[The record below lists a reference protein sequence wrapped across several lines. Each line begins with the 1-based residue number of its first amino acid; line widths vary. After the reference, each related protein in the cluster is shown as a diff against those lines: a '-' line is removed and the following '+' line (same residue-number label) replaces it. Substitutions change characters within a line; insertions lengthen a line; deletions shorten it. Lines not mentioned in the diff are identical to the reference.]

1 MARQYDASSIR
12 VIENDRERLRKR
24 PLTYIPSRQKEGAS
38 SIFFEIVDNS
48 IDEVTVKGSVGK
60 TIHATFDS
68 KTKVM
73 SVKDDGSGIPLEK
86 LYDVCTIINSSGK
99 FDNDENTAYTYSGG
113 LNGVGLKAT
122 VYLSK
127 WANVKSTRDGKSL
140 MYKFEDGYLKD
151 TIKENE
157 KGHGTYVEFLLD
169 PEFADPHEITAEELL
184 QLCEEKSY
192 LFPDVNLIV
201 DILKDG
207 KLVKSHKFS
216 GKDMHDWITKKKP
229 DTPVISIDR
238 DVRTKAVLAEI
249 DDENLRNQKVITTLT
264 FGYKEAVLDA
274 VDPMQFMISFGNT
287 IRTTTG
293 GTHVDGL
300 KLGVQKFF
308 KQNVIPK
315 FKGKDKDLQI
325 MPVDM
330 VSGLCGFVWVQLT
343 TPDYRGQFKDQ
354 LNNPEAKYAVRD
366 AVYDALCNAKP
377 STVNPMIDFVKRV
390 ARGRMASKKTRKKDV
405 SNAFSKDRLEK
416 FKDVVYNLN
425 TTSPELILAEGD
437 SACDNAASAR
447 DPYNQAIYGIRRPKN
462 IFDTPTE
469 QVARIKST
477 FNDVLDICGI
487 EPGKKCD
494 PEKST
499 MNHILM
505 LTDGDIDGDDIA
517 ISTICLLAKH
527 CKPLIDA
534 GMVGRI
540 LPPAYAIPMGNGK
553 YSYVRSQREFFD
565 KITKMFIKTATVS
578 YKGTEL
584 SKKELRAFIEKNFE
598 YDTRLEKLANRYC
611 VDPNV
616 MEYIAWN
623 YHGELKD
630 QKKSYWMKV
639 LKRYPGVQILIED
652 NMLVF
657 DGDIKGSDYMNL
669 ALDDHFHKHVMRFKE
684 YQKKNSTIEGYSLN
698 KDDGLTVYDV
708 MRHLRKV
715 MPSGIKRFKGLGE
728 LEPEE
733 MRALCMDKESR
744 TVIIFKFSD
753 FEKDMDKINVIM
765 STKAEHARARKEL
778 MMSMRIDDLDL
789 DT

>member
-73 SVKDDGSGIPLEK
+73 SVRDDGSGIPLEK

-151 TIKENE
+151 TIKETE

-169 PEFADPHEITAEELL
+169 PEFADPREITAEELL

-499 MNHILM
+499 MNYIFM

-527 CKPLIDA
+527 CRPLIDA

-540 LPPAYAIPMGNGK
+540 LPPAYAIPTGNGK
-553 YSYVRSQREFFD
+553 HTYVRSQREFFD

-623 YHGELKD
+623 YHGEQKD

-684 YQKKNSTIEGYSLN
+684 YQKKNSTIDGYTLN
-698 KDDGLTVYDV
+698 KEDGLTVYDV

-733 MRALCMDKESR
+733 MRTLCMDKESR

-778 MMSMRIDDLDL
+778 MMSIRADDLDL

>member
-1 MARQYDASSIR
+1 MATKYTADSIV
-12 VIENDRERLRKR
+12 VITNDRDRVRQS
-24 PLTYIPSRQKEGAS
+24 PNMYIPNKSTEGHVHCC
-38 SIFFEIVDNS
+38 FEIFDNS
-48 IDEVTVKGSVGK
+48 VDEVSIPDTVGNKIDV
-60 TIHATFDS
+60 TFDN
-68 KTKVM
+68 KTKEF
-73 SVKDDGSGIPLEK
+73 SVRDNGRGIPQEK
-86 LYDVCTIINSSGK
+86 LFDVLTVLAASGK
-99 FDNDENTAYTYSGG
+99 FNNGEESAYKTSGG
-113 LNGVGLKAT
+113 VYGHGST
-122 VYLSK
+122 VVLALSK
-127 WANVKSTRDGKSL
+127 SFECTSTRDGKAL
-140 MYKFEDGYLKD
+140 TYIFKDGLKESEK
-151 TIKENE
+151 KESA
-157 KGHGTYVEFLLD
+157 KGHGTYTKFILD
-169 PEFADPHEITAEELL
+169 PTFVDGKAVTDKILRERI
-184 QLCEEKSY
+184 EEKSY
-192 LFPDVNLIV
+192 VFPNIDISFTTINNGKVDKTYRYGGKSLSDRVKKWHPSTHILEYQGTRKVTSLKNIDDESLTVDYIDVNLAFA
-201 DILKDG
+201 
-207 KLVKSHKFS
+207 FS
-216 GKDMHDWITKKKP
+216 EEMLDH
-229 DTPVISIDR
+229 
-238 DVRTKAVLAEI
+238 EI
-249 DDENLRNQKVITTLT
+249 DE
-264 FGYKEAVLDA
+264 Y
-274 VDPMQFMISFGNT
+274 MISYANT
-287 IRTTTG
+287 IKTYAG
-293 GTHVDGL
+293 GAHVDGVR
-300 KLGVQKFF
+300 LGVQKYF
-308 KQNVIPK
+308 KDKVIPK
-315 FKGKDKDLQI
+315 LKGKDKDLQI
-325 MPVDM
+325 MPTDM
-330 VSGLCGFVWVQLT
+330 ISGLCLFVAVALT
-343 TPDYRGQFKDQ
+343 KPEYRGQEKTQ
-354 LNNPEAKYAVRD
+354 LSNQEVKFAVRD
-366 AVYDALCNAKP
+366 AVYETLCDAK
-377 STVNPMIDFVKRV
+377 SSDVNPMIDFVKRV

-584 SKKELRAFIEKNFE
+584 SKKELRSFIEKNFE

-630 QKKSYWMKV
+630 QKKSYWMKI

-733 MRALCMDKESR
+733 MRSLCMDKESR

>member
-1 MARQYDASSIR
+1 M
-12 VIENDRERLRKR
+12 
-24 PLTYIPSRQKEGAS
+24 
-38 SIFFEIVDNS
+38 
-48 IDEVTVKGSVGK
+48 
-60 TIHATFDS
+60 
-68 KTKVM
+68 
-73 SVKDDGSGIPLEK
+73 
-86 LYDVCTIINSSGK
+86 
-99 FDNDENTAYTYSGG
+99 
-113 LNGVGLKAT
+113 
-122 VYLSK
+122 
-127 WANVKSTRDGKSL
+127 
-140 MYKFEDGYLKD
+140 
-151 TIKENE
+151 
-157 KGHGTYVEFLLD
+157 
-169 PEFADPHEITAEELL
+169 
-184 QLCEEKSY
+184 
-192 LFPDVNLIV
+192 
-201 DILKDG
+201 
-207 KLVKSHKFS
+207 
-216 GKDMHDWITKKKP
+216 
-229 DTPVISIDR
+229 
-238 DVRTKAVLAEI
+238 
-249 DDENLRNQKVITTLT
+249 
-264 FGYKEAVLDA
+264 
-274 VDPMQFMISFGNT
+274 
-287 IRTTTG
+287 
-293 GTHVDGL
+293 
-300 KLGVQKFF
+300 
-308 KQNVIPK
+308 
-315 FKGKDKDLQI
+315 
-325 MPVDM
+325 
-330 VSGLCGFVWVQLT
+330 
-343 TPDYRGQFKDQ
+343 
-354 LNNPEAKYAVRD
+354 
-366 AVYDALCNAKP
+366 
-377 STVNPMIDFVKRV
+377 
-390 ARGRMASKKTRKKDV
+390 
-405 SNAFSKDRLEK
+405 
-416 FKDVVYNLN
+416 
-425 TTSPELILAEGD
+425 D

-540 LPPAYAIPMGNGK
+540 LPPAYAIPTGNGK
-553 YSYVRSQREFFD
+553 HTYVRSQREFFD

-616 MEYIAWN
+616 MEYIAWH
-623 YHGELKD
+623 YHGEQKD

-684 YQKKNSTIEGYSLN
+684 YQKKNSTIDGYTLN
-698 KDDGLTVYDV
+698 KEDGLTVYDV

-733 MRALCMDKESR
+733 MRTLCMDKESR

-778 MMSMRIDDLDL
+778 MMSIRADELDL

>member
-151 TIKENE
+151 TIKETE

-169 PEFADPHEITAEELL
+169 PEFADPREITAEELL

-494 PEKST
+494 PERST
-499 MNHILM
+499 MNYIFM

-527 CKPLIDA
+527 CRPLIDA

-540 LPPAYAIPMGNGK
+540 LPPAYAIPTGNGK
-553 YSYVRSQREFFD
+553 HTYVRSQREFFD

-623 YHGELKD
+623 YHGEQKD

-684 YQKKNSTIEGYSLN
+684 YQKKNSTIDGYTLN
-698 KDDGLTVYDV
+698 KEDGLTVYDV

-733 MRALCMDKESR
+733 MRTLCMDKESR

-778 MMSMRIDDLDL
+778 MMSIRADDLDL

>member
-151 TIKENE
+151 TIKETE

-169 PEFADPHEITAEELL
+169 PEFADPREITAEELL

-229 DTPVISIDR
+229 DTPVISIDH
-238 DVRTKAVLAEI
+238 DIRTKAVLAEI

-499 MNHILM
+499 MNYIFM

-527 CKPLIDA
+527 CRPLIDA

-540 LPPAYAIPMGNGK
+540 LPPAYAIPTGNGK
-553 YSYVRSQREFFD
+553 HTYVRSQREFFD

-616 MEYIAWN
+616 MEYIAWH
-623 YHGELKD
+623 YHGEQKD

-684 YQKKNSTIEGYSLN
+684 YQKKNSTIDGYTLN
-698 KDDGLTVYDV
+698 KEDGLTVYDV

-733 MRALCMDKESR
+733 MRTLCMDKESR

-778 MMSMRIDDLDL
+778 MMSIRADDLDL